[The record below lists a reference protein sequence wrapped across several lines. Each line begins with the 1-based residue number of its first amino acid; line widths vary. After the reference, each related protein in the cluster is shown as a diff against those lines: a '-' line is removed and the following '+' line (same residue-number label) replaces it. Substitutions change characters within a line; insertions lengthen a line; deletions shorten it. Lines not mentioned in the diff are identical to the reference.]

1 MYYNCHMLISP
12 ASAGGARVPTNR
24 RAPTCHRASHHVS
37 IGLHAARLLV
47 CWNNGPHS
55 ESIGAAAS
63 VKIRSAHVCISPPSG
78 YSAGSLAMIAIFFG
92 SVAVNAMND
101 YTGSLSLLAAG
112 VRIWRPISAAIVGVL
127 SFIATLWLYYNNF
140 LQSFENYLLLITYWI
155 GPWIAIVLVD
165 WRLRRGRF
173 DVRRVTPF
181 ANLPSGWNAL
191 IALVIGFV
199 ASIPFFNQSY
209 FVGPLAN
216 GTDVTYVVGFVVA
229 AVVYWVL
236 ERRASTAVPATA

>member
-1 MYYNCHMLISP
+1 
-12 ASAGGARVPTNR
+12 
-24 RAPTCHRASHHVS
+24 
-37 IGLHAARLLV
+37 
-47 CWNNGPHS
+47 
-55 ESIGAAAS
+55 
-63 VKIRSAHVCISPPSG
+63 
-78 YSAGSLAMIAIFFG
+78 
-92 SVAVNAMND
+92 MND